1 MEISYEDVK
10 WKWIEMI
17 QDRIGWQAFVLTVIK
32 IEIP

>member
-1 MEISYEDVK
+1 MEISYEDV
-10 WKWIEMI
+10 KWIEMI